1 MKRLCVFMDGT
12 WNVPQHHTNVWRLA
26 ELLAPFDPAG
36 VPQAKEYVVGVGTS
50 RMSRLIGAFGK
61 GINDRVRRAYR
72 WLANNYSP
80 GDEIYVFGFS
90 RGAFEARS
98 LVGFLDRCGLSV
110 RDDVPI
116 VAELF
121 ERYRRPDVVPRRS
134 ELASADRLLTVEE
147 RRFLDGTR
155 SVEVRFLGVWDTVRY
170 LDIPLGNIRG
180 FSRSENLFHEIMTTR
195 SCRTIRQ
202 AIAID
207 EHRKPYRVEHF
218 ELRPEQANRV
228 DIEQRWFAGDHCD
241 VGGGHLGGMISD
253 VPLLWMQREAASAGL
268 HFTNLQRLTGDEHDY
283 ILHDTYRRFL
293 GGGYSFFSSRDY
305 RPIEGRRSVRST
317 IDASVFKRCRE
328 DRRYRP
334 GNLRDWAEDIGCD
347 LAHQEAD
354 FRF

>member
-26 ELLAPFDPAG
+26 GLLAPSDPTG
-36 VPQAKEYVVGVGTS
+36 VPQYKEYVVGVGTS

-72 WLANNYSP
+72 WLAKTYSP
-80 GDEIYVFGFS
+80 GDEIYIFGFS

-98 LVGFLDRCGLSV
+98 LVGFLGRCGLSAKS
-110 RDDVPI
+110 DVPI

-121 ERYRRPDVVPRRS
+121 ERYRRPDLAPHRS
-134 ELASADRLLTVEE
+134 ELASGARRLTEDE
-147 RRFLDGTR
+147 RRFMDGTR
-155 SVEVRFLGVWDTVRY
+155 SVEVRFLGLWDTVRY
-170 LDIPLGNIRG
+170 LDVPLGNIRG
-180 FSRSENLFHEIMTTR
+180 FSRSENLFHEIMSTR

-202 AIAID
+202 AVAID
-207 EHRKPYRVEHF
+207 EHRRPYRAEHF
-218 ELRPEQANRV
+218 EPNPEPMNVA

-241 VGGGHLGGMISD
+241 IGGGHLGGMISN
-253 VPLLWMQREAASAGL
+253 VALLWMQREAASAGL
-268 HFTNLQRLTGDEHDY
+268 RFTELQPLTGDEHEY
-283 ILHDTYRRFL
+283 SLHDTYRRFL
-293 GGGYSFFSSRDY
+293 CGTFSLVSSRDY
-305 RPIEGRRSVRST
+305 RPIEGRPGIRST

-334 GNLRDWAEDIGCD
+334 GNLRNWAESAGCD
-347 LAHQEAD
+347 LANQESD